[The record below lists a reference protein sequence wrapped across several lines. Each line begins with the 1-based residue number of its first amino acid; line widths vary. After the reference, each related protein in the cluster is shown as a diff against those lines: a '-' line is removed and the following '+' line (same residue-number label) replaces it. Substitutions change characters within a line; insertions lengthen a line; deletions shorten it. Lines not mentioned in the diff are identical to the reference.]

1 AGEDRPGP
9 GRAHAGGLER
19 PGPFPLVMDERPGAP
34 GCDRRA
40 ARRSRDR
47 AGPCSSDPQQRG
59 PAPGPAA
66 EPGRPG
72 SAGPGCRSGGGL
84 YRGGGSRRASACC
97 ADGHRAAPLPLGGA
111 PRPDRCDHRAT
122 RLLLPPLGE
131 RGAGHVSHGRPA
143 PGWRRDPAR
152 DPRGRARHGPPAARG
167 RPALHRCLCRIGRC
181 PMNSFLGMDTAQV
194 RAHVIRLRTAST
206 EVHALRDHVT
216 TALASTRWRG
226 PDAQR
231 FSDRWEQVATTG
243 LGGLC
248 QDLAALSDRIAGEAE
263 EQDAASARGDRREPG
278 PSPAPAPSETDDGST
293 YLHRDA
299 PWVPDWLE
307 GPLEGAASDLAG
319 VVSEGI
325 GRGVDAGMGGIA
337 WAAGRLRLDTDGL
350 EQIRG
355 DLGHLGGLLGD
366 WATGERVPTIAELGA
381 SALLAAGSAAIA
393 PVELFTDT
401 G

>member
-1 AGEDRPGP
+1 
-9 GRAHAGGLER
+9 
-19 PGPFPLVMDERPGAP
+19 
-34 GCDRRA
+34 
-40 ARRSRDR
+40 
-47 AGPCSSDPQQRG
+47 
-59 PAPGPAA
+59 
-66 EPGRPG
+66 
-72 SAGPGCRSGGGL
+72 
-84 YRGGGSRRASACC
+84 
-97 ADGHRAAPLPLGGA
+97 
-111 PRPDRCDHRAT
+111 
-122 RLLLPPLGE
+122 
-131 RGAGHVSHGRPA
+131 
-143 PGWRRDPAR
+143 
-152 DPRGRARHGPPAARG
+152 
-167 RPALHRCLCRIGRC
+167 
-181 PMNSFLGMDTAQV
+181 
-194 RAHVIRLRTAST
+194 
-206 EVHALRDHVT
+206 
-216 TALASTRWRG
+216 
-226 PDAQR
+226 
-231 FSDRWEQVATTG
+231 ATTG

-366 WATGERVPTIAELGA
+366 WATGERADLTSANDEARREVFGRTEPASYDREASGQIRIQAVRTGGGQEAYIVHAPPTAGAGIAHPHSWGA
-381 SALLAAGSAAIA
+381 QGNSAGWDSNLRS
-393 PVELFTDT
+393 
-401 G
+401 